1 VAEHVKEI
9 VRTSFDAG
17 FTAGMLLCLAV
28 SILATAVAVLI
39 KAPQR
44 VAHA

>member
-1 VAEHVKEI
+1 VKEI
-9 VRTSFDAG
+9 VRTSFDTG

-28 SILATAVAVLI
+28 SIFATAVAVLI
-39 KAPQR
+39 KERPR